1 MLVSN
6 GPKTAGFRVLNWGI
20 RSEAYPAIIPKM
32 GRNPK
37 IPHVIQPFSIF

>member
-6 GPKTAGFRVLNWGI
+6 GPKAAGFRVLNWGI